1 MRNRS
6 AVFPGSFDPFTNGHL
21 DIALRAA
28 EIFDLVYVA
37 VLNNAEKSPLLKAER
52 RVELIARVL
61 GGKKGNFKVEC
72 FDGLLVE
79 YLRKV
84 KVPCVVRGLRA
95 TTDYEYETQMA
106 LMNRHLDSSVET
118 LFMVAREEHSYI
130 SSSMVKQVVR
140 LGGDISALVPKAFI
154 SPLLKSSSK

>member
-1 MRNRS
+1 MKSKS

-28 EIFDLVYVA
+28 EIFDVVYVA
-37 VLNNAEKSPLLKAER
+37 VLNNSEKSSILSVDSRVDLISKVLKGEKGTF
-52 RVELIARVL
+52 RVES
-61 GGKKGNFKVEC
+61 

-79 YLRKV
+79 YLKRLGV
-84 KVPCVVRGLRA
+84 SCVVRGLRA

-106 LMNRHLDSSVET
+106 LMNRHLHPKVET

-130 SSSMVKQVVR
+130 SSSMVKQVAR
-140 LGGDISALVPKAFI
+140 LGGDISALVPKPFI
-154 SPLLKSSSK
+154 SALLKAGRN